1 MQPMPVQ
8 RPRSKIENL
17 IFMTESNKETKD
29 EVESSSRSSQH
40 ASMEGTT
47 EAKSQGTINDPEIEP
62 SSMQRPVDLYKVAY
76 IPYLELSRKN
86 IFPIWKFLFKHC
98 PRNQLR

>member
-47 EAKSQGTINDPEIEP
+47 EAKSQGTINDPAIEP

-76 IPYLELSRKN
+76 IPYLEVLIQTLSKKSTEIKLFEKN
-86 IFPIWKFLFKHC
+86 
-98 PRNQLR
+98 

>member
-17 IFMTESNKETKD
+17 IFMTESNKGTKD

-76 IPYLELSRKN
+76 IPYLEVLIQTLSK
-86 IFPIWKFLFKHC
+86 K
-98 PRNQLR
+98 